1 MFFIFDEK
9 AIEMKKNKLE
19 DLFKSLFFS
28 KDEIELQLFID
39 NNKAI
44 FNNSNWKPLG
54 GNKSNYGVVKNQQS
68 SPIAALIE
76 KTTNSIDALLTK
88 KCLELGINPKSKEA
102 PKSMDEA
109 IEIFYPKN
117 NWDIDSFRKKQ
128 SEEIQ
133 IIADGNG
140 PRSKTKKLPTSVII
154 YDNGEGQH
162 PEKFEDTFL
171 SLLSGNKNKVHF
183 VQGKYNMGGSGAIV
197 FCGKKRYQLIA
208 SKRFDNTGDFGFTL
222 IREHPKTESDYA
234 KETWYEYLLI
244 EGKIPSFSIEKL
256 DLGLE
261 NREFITGTII
271 KMYSYQFPKGYSGFS
286 QDLNQSINEFLFSPA
301 LPMLTKDTKE
311 RYPNNKVLSNDLFGL
326 KRRLLKEGGTYIYD
340 QFSENYN
347 DELFGKMKVSCFV
360 FNIKVKDFDLK
371 KTKDEIH
378 RRYFKNG
385 MNVMFSMNGQVHG
398 YYTSE
403 FITRSLKLN
412 LLKNH
417 LLIHVD
423 CTEMKYEFRKEL
435 FMASRD
441 RLKDGEETQ
450 QLRRYLAEKLSAK
463 DGRLNEIQK
472 FRKQAVNVDTSTN
485 TNQLLKNFTK
495 NLPLNSDL
503 MKLLGDTFKLDL
515 KKATKNKKQQKKS
528 DSKKEE
534 IPFLPQRFPS
544 QFKVNSNAKGDTEIA
559 KIPLNGE
566 KTIRFST
573 DCENDYF
580 DRVEEPGELK
590 IAILKIKTNEADGG
604 KEIGEP
610 KEVEEVFNVNK
621 SSPNKGTIRVNL
633 NPKEELNS
641 GDAVQL
647 KISLTAPGGNFDEIF
662 WVKISD
668 QEKKKEKIP
677 KEEEDNEPLGLP
689 SMIFAY
695 QNKEDKGKDAVSWED
710 VEEATGLD
718 IDIKTV
724 MVPEAEG
731 DNLKSIF
738 INMDSSVLRTF
749 KSKQSNPNAEQLE
762 LFNRKYYSAVY
773 FHTLFL
779 YTITKNRGY
788 QINQKNE
795 NNNQFEEVDLGQ
807 YLKDLFDN
815 YYSTFIL
822 NFGGMEEMMQG
833 LAD

>member
-1 MFFIFDEK
+1 MTNQKLSVLFDK
-9 AIEMKKNKLE
+9 IYNA
-19 DLFKSLFFS
+19 
-28 KDEIELQLFID
+28 KDEFDLQLIID
-39 NNKAI
+39 NNTSV
-44 FNNSNWKPLG
+44 FDNSNWKPLG
-54 GNKSNYGVVKNQQS
+54 NNKSNYGVVKNQQS

-88 KCLELGINPKSKEA
+88 KCWESGKDPKANDA

-109 IEIFYPKN
+109 IELFYPNN
-117 NWDIDSFRKKQ
+117 NWDLREFRKSQ

-133 IIADGNG
+133 IIADGKG
-140 PRSKTKKLPTSVII
+140 PRTQKKQYPTSVII

-162 PEKFEDTFL
+162 PEDFEDTFL
-171 SLLSGNKNKVHF
+171 SLLKGNKNNVHF

-208 SKRFDNTGDFGFTL
+208 SKRFDNMGDFGFTL
-222 IREHPKTESDYA
+222 IREHPKTENDQA

-244 EGKIPSFSIEKL
+244 DSKIPSFKIDNL

-261 NREFITGTII
+261 NRVFKTGTII
-271 KMYSYQFPKGYSGFS
+271 KMYSYQFPKGYSGFA

-301 LPMLTKDTKE
+301 LPMLTKDTAE

-326 KRRLLKEGGTYIYD
+326 KRRLQKEKGDYISD
-340 QFSENYN
+340 QFSEIFE

-360 FNIKVKDFDLK
+360 FNVKVKDFDLK
-371 KTKDEIH
+371 KSKDEIG

-398 YYTSE
+398 YYTAE
-403 FITRSLKLN
+403 FITRSLKRN
-412 LLKNH
+412 LLKSH

-450 QLRRYLAEKLSAK
+450 QLRHYLASKLSSK
-463 DGRLNEIQK
+463 DGRLSEIQK
-472 FRKQAVNVDTSTN
+472 LRKQAVNVDTSTN

-515 KKATKNKKQQKKS
+515 KKETKNKKEKKKS
-528 DSKKEE
+528 DSKKTET
-534 IPFLPQRFPS
+534 PFIPQRFPS
-544 QFKVNSNAKGDTEIA
+544 QFKVNSKAKGDTEVA

-566 KTIRFST
+566 KIIRFST
-573 DCENDYF
+573 DCTNDYF
-580 DRVEEPGELK
+580 DRTDNPGELK
-590 IAILKIKTNEADGG
+590 IAVLKIKGNETKGG
-604 KEIGEP
+604 NQTGEP
-610 KEVEEVFNVNK
+610 NEVGDLFNVNK

-633 NPKEELNS
+633 NPKEELKV
-641 GDAVQL
+641 GDAVQI
-647 KISLTAPGGNFDEIF
+647 KVSLTSPNGDFDEIF

-668 QEKKKEKIP
+668 PEKKKEKTP
-677 KEEEDNEPLGLP
+677 KDEDDNEPLGLP
-689 SMIFAY
+689 KMVFAY

-718 IDIKTV
+718 IDFKTV

-731 DNLKSIF
+731 DNLNSIF
-738 INMDSSVLRTF
+738 INMDSTVLKNF
-749 KSKQSNPNAEQLE
+749 KSKYSNPNEEQIE
-762 LFNRKYYSAVY
+762 IANRKYYTAVY

-795 NNNQFEEVDLGQ
+795 STNQFEEVDLGQ
-807 YLKDLFDN
+807 YLKDLFDH